1 MSPPLSR
8 SALDVAA
15 RALDQQLVKVGLNGC
30 HSAGDVL
37 PK

>member
-15 RALDQQLVKVGLNGC
+15 WALDQQLVKVGLYGC
-30 HSAGDVL
+30 HSARDVL
-37 PK
+37 PQ